1 MSIAASMHANIR
13 LFFIFFCIFFGT
25 SPAISSAAEPAQE
38 SIAAIEQAVASCR
51 GDQQCETA
59 VRKRETLAAE
69 KRQQRDAADNALK
82 ASSPGSYY
90 LMLLGRFLKAI
101 AFIGGAAGLYVLVMH
116 FLFGKQKQ
124 KRRRKNQNDLPH

>member
-1 MSIAASMHANIR
+1 MLLGALPAAY
-13 LFFIFFCIFFGT
+13 
-25 SPAISSAAEPAQE
+25 SAADTAQQTTV
-38 SIAAIEQAVASCR
+38 AIEQAVASCR
-51 GDQQCETA
+51 GDPQCEAA

-82 ASSPGSYY
+82 ASDPRSYY

-116 FLFGKQKQ
+116 FLFGKG
-124 KRRRKNQNDLPH
+124 KRRRKTHNDLPH

>member
-1 MSIAASMHANIR
+1 MHANIR
-13 LFFIFFCIFFGT
+13 LFLIFFFIFCGALPGLSF
-25 SPAISSAAEPAQE
+25 AAEPAQE
-38 SIAAIEQAVASCR
+38 TAAAIKQAVASCR
-51 GDQQCETA
+51 GDQQCEAA

-116 FLFGKQKQ
+116 FLFGKHKQ
-124 KRRRKNQNDLPH
+124 KRRRKTQNDLPH